1 MKFYW
6 VEQGVVLGNKIKVQ
20 GERLI
25 CVNQELKS
33 QKSDHKRKQKLLVN
47 AQCPELKNRQLSFRK
62 RHVQL
67 LSCSGKVLVNF
78 DHFFLRF

>member
-6 VEQGVVLGNKIKVQ
+6 VEQGVVLRNKIKVQ

-33 QKSDHKRKQKLLVN
+33 QKSDHKRKQKL
-47 AQCPELKNRQLSFRK
+47 
-62 RHVQL
+62 
-67 LSCSGKVLVNF
+67 
-78 DHFFLRF
+78 

>member
-47 AQCPELKNRQLSFRK
+47 TQCPELKNRQLSFRK
-62 RHVQL
+62 THV
-67 LSCSGKVLVNF
+67 
-78 DHFFLRF
+78 

>member
-33 QKSDHKRKQKLLVN
+33 RKSLITN
-47 AQCPELKNRQLSFRK
+47 GSKNYW
-62 RHVQL
+62 
-67 LSCSGKVLVNF
+67 
-78 DHFFLRF
+78 